1 MRFVHRF
8 FRILGGIA
16 LWSFI
21 GTVVLFIAVLIAF
34 QFRGVQE
41 AAPRLV
47 FGILER
53 KFGVRMTA
61 SRAEVGLLARLKVY
75 DYTWWDLQGDTLI
88 HVDYAMSSL
97 RFIGRGGKLLSL
109 GHTEGRGALAPL
121 LG

>member
-16 LWSFI
+16 LWSLI

-47 FGILER
+47 FGILEW

-61 SRAEVGLLARLKVY
+61 SRAEVGLLARL
-75 DYTWWDLQGDTLI
+75 
-88 HVDYAMSSL
+88 
-97 RFIGRGGKLLSL
+97 
-109 GHTEGRGALAPL
+109 
-121 LG
+121 